1 MALEATLVLETHQPV
16 PFTVADGAG
25 IEKGTVLK
33 LTDPNTAVASDGD
46 NDVIAGIAAEEKIAN
61 DGKVRLAVYRGGHF
75 KMTAGGAIT
84 VGAPVNTNAS
94 TGAANE
100 VVAAGIND
108 ENVLGIALETASDTD
123 TLLVELRPT
132 TMQLA

>member
-1 MALEATLVLETHQPV
+1 MALEANLMIETGRPI
-16 PFTVADGAG
+16 PMTVADGTG

-33 LTDPNTAVASDGD
+33 LTDPMTAAPSDGD
-46 NDVIAGIAAEEKIAN
+46 NDVIAGIAAEEKIAS
-61 DGKVRLAVYRGGHF
+61 DGRTTLGVYREGVF

-84 VGAPVNTNAS
+84 VGDAVNTNAS

-100 VVAAGIND
+100 VVVAGVND
-108 ENVLGIALETASDTD
+108 ENVLGIALETAADTE

-132 TMQLA
+132 VMNLA